1 MVHTRNIMKMIEN
14 SKIEMTKKF
23 KIGDVLACYNTFL
36 VLGSLKMKMV
46 FSLVKRDM
54 LKTNMLK
61 KLDIYEI

>member
-1 MVHTRNIMKMIEN
+1 MKMIKN

-23 KIGDVLACYNTFL
+23 KIGHVLACYNTL
-36 VLGSLKMKMV
+36 VVWGSLKMKMV

-61 KLDIYEI
+61 KFDIYEI